1 MRVFVTGATGWVGA
15 AVVQD
20 LLRAGHQVLGLARS
34 DAGAQALAAAG
45 AEVLRGDLQDLDS
58 LRQGAQQTD
67 GVIHTAFI
75 HDFSKFAENCVIDRT
90 AIETLGQALAG
101 SDRPLVVSSGT
112 GLLSPGQV
120 ATEDTDP
127 SPTSPVPRVSE
138 QTALAFVAQG
148 VRAMAV
154 RLPPTV
160 HGEGDHG
167 FVPILI
173 DLARQKGAAAYVS
186 EGANHWPAVHRF
198 DAAPV
203 YRLALEKGVAGA
215 RYHAVAEQGVPF
227 RDIAEVIGRRLN
239 VPVVSQTPQEAAEHF
254 GWFSHFAM
262 IDNRA
267 SSEKTRALGWSPT
280 GPGLIADLEAMDY
293 SVTPH

>member
-15 AVVQD
+15 AVTRD
-20 LLRAGHQVLGLARS
+20 LLDAGHQVLGLARS
-34 DAGAQALAAAG
+34 DAGAQALADLG

-58 LRQGAQQTD
+58 LRRGAEQTD

-75 HDFSKFAENCVIDRT
+75 HDFSKFAENCAIDRV
-90 AIETLGQALAG
+90 AIETLGEVLAG
-101 SDRPLVVSSGT
+101 SSRPLVVSSGT
-112 GLLSPGQV
+112 GLLAPGQV
-120 ATEDTDP
+120 ATEAADP
-127 SPTSPVPRVSE
+127 PATSPVPRVSE
-138 QTALAFVAQG
+138 QTALAFVPKG

-173 DLARQKGAAAYVS
+173 DIARQKGVAAYVG
-186 EGANHWPAVHRF
+186 EGGNHWPAVHRF

-215 RYHAVAEQGVPF
+215 RYHATAEQGVPF
-227 RDIAEVIGRRLN
+227 RDIAEVIGRRLGL
-239 VPVVSQTPQEAAEHF
+239 PVVSKTPEEAADHF

-267 SSEKTRALGWSPT
+267 SSEKTRETLGWRPT
-280 GPGLIADLEAMDY
+280 GLGLIADLDQPY
-293 SVTPH
+293 YFKG

>member
-1 MRVFVTGATGWVGA
+1 MRVFVTGTTGWVGA
-15 AVVQD
+15 AVTRD
-20 LLRAGHQVLGLARS
+20 LLDAGHQVLGLARS
-34 DAGAQALAAAG
+34 DAGAQALADLG

-58 LRQGAQQTD
+58 LRRGAEQTD

-75 HDFSKFAENCVIDRT
+75 HDFSKFAENCAIDRL
-90 AIETLGQALAG
+90 AIETLGEALTG
-101 SDRPLVVSSGT
+101 SSRPLVVSSGT
-112 GLLSPGQV
+112 GLLAPGQA
-120 ATEDTDP
+120 ATEDSDP
-127 SPTSPVPRVSE
+127 ATNSPVPRVSE

-154 RLPPTV
+154 RLPPSV

-173 DLARQKGAAAYVS
+173 DIARQKGVAAYVG
-186 EGANHWPAVHRF
+186 EGGNHWPAVHRF

-215 RYHAVAEQGVPF
+215 RYHATAEQGVPF

-239 VPVVSQTPQEAAEHF
+239 LPAVSKTPQEAADHF

-267 SSEKTRALGWSPT
+267 SSEKTREALGWRPT
-280 GPGLIADLEAMDY
+280 GPGLIADLDQPY
-293 SVTPH
+293 YFKS

>member
-15 AVVQD
+15 AVTRD
-20 LLRAGHQVLGLARS
+20 LLDAGHQVLGLARS
-34 DAGAQALAAAG
+34 DAGAQALADLG

-58 LRQGAQQTD
+58 LRRGAEQTD

-75 HDFSKFAENCVIDRT
+75 HDFSKFAENCAIDRV
-90 AIETLGQALAG
+90 AIETLGEVLAG
-101 SDRPLVVSSGT
+101 SSRPLVVSSGT

-120 ATEDTDP
+120 ATEAADP
-127 SPTSPVPRVSE
+127 PATSPVPRVSE
-138 QTALAFVAQG
+138 QAALAFVPKG

-173 DLARQKGAAAYVS
+173 DIARQKGVAAYVG
-186 EGANHWPAVHRF
+186 EGGNHWPAVHRF

-215 RYHAVAEQGVPF
+215 RYHATAEQGVPF
-227 RDIAEVIGRRLN
+227 RDIAEVIGRRLGL
-239 VPVVSQTPQEAAEHF
+239 PVVSKTPEEAADHF

-267 SSEKTRALGWSPT
+267 SSEETRETLGWRPT
-280 GPGLIADLEAMDY
+280 GLGLIADLDQPY
-293 SVTPH
+293 YFKG

>member
-34 DAGAQALAAAG
+34 DAGAQALAATG

-75 HDFSKFAENCVIDRT
+75 HDFSKFAENCAIDKI

-173 DLARQKGAAAYVS
+173 DLARQKGAAAYVG

-239 VPVVSQTPQEAAEHF
+239 LPVVSQTPEAAAEHF

-267 SSEKTRALGWSPT
+267 SSDKTRALGWSPT
-280 GPGLIADLEAMDY
+280 GPGLIADLDQPY
-293 SVTPH
+293 YFGG